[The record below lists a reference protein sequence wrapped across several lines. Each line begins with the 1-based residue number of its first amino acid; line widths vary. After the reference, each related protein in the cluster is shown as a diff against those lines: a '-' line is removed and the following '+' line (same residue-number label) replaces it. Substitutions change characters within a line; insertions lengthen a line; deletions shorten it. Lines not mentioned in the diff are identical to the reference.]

1 LRHGSQGFQQIQI
14 WVALKKVWEPLRHL
28 SVLQLCK
35 DMNST
40 HGVLF
45 HTSVRWLSK
54 GNVSTTVCAMKDGT
68 KLFLERKTN
77 EFLSYISDKVRLK
90 SRAYLAEIFE
100 KLNNLNLRLQ
110 GKVTNII

>member
-1 LRHGSQGFQQIQI
+1 
-14 WVALKKVWEPLRHL
+14 
-28 SVLQLCK
+28 
-35 DMNST
+35 
-40 HGVLF
+40 
-45 HTSVRWLSK
+45 
-54 GNVSTTVCAMKDGT
+54 MKDGT